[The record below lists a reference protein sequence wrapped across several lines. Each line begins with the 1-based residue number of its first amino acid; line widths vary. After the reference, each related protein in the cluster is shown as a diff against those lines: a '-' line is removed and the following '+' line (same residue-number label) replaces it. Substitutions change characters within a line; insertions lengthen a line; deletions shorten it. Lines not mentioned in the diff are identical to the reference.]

1 MSDER
6 WRRIEEVFHRA
17 ADLAPA
23 DRVEYLSSTC
33 TGDDELRRQV
43 ESLLVRDNSKDAVL
57 EAAVA
62 QAVDQLTG
70 GHRGESQA
78 SLIPGTRLGPYEI
91 LALIGKGGMGEV
103 YGARDARLGREV
115 AIKVIPPQFSE
126 RFEHEARAVA
136 ALNHPNICHIYDVG
150 TNYLVMELIEG
161 ESPKGPMPLDEAMRI
176 AAQIAQALEAAHE
189 KGIVHRDLKPT
200 NIKITPK
207 NVVKVLDFGLAKSL
221 GRRSGESVTITASL
235 TEPGLVMGTPGY
247 MSPEQARGE
256 EVDGR
261 TDIWALGCVLY
272 ELLTGHRA
280 FQGKGIAEQVASVL
294 TQEPNWSLL
303 PMETPPKLGKVLRRC
318 LAKDRER
325 RYQDITQVR
334 LELEGAFK
342 ADVPV
347 ALPRRSRNVS
357 RIALSRR
364 PAPRAA
370 MRIRSIA
377 VLPLTD
383 RSADHEQAYFADGM
397 TEALIADIAKIGV
410 LKVISRTSAMRYK
423 GSDKALPEIARELG
437 VDGIVEGSVISDGGR
452 VRITAQL
459 IHAASDT
466 HLWAESYDRDLRNIL
481 SLQSEVAQAI
491 AQAVQAKLTPDEK
504 RRLTALPAV
513 NANAHELYLKGR
525 YFWNQRG
532 AGLRKAI
539 EFFQQALDEEPNY
552 APAYAGLADSYVLLA
567 FYGYAK
573 PRDVMPRAK
582 EAARRALAFDPNLTE
597 AHTSLGYAY
606 MMFDW
611 DWEQA
616 EKEFQQAIK
625 LNSGYG
631 PARYWHSILLFL
643 RKGADESIAE
653 TKRGLECDP
662 LSVYCQAH
670 LGVMLL
676 FARRIGE
683 AAEQLLKAIELNPN
697 FLVARVNLGA
707 CYQLQSRTPE
717 AIRELEGAVETF
729 QRDQWPLAYL
739 GAVCAASGQRSRAE
753 EILNELK
760 LREATQY
767 VPAVHIG
774 MVQANLGDLDG
785 AFESFHKSYS
795 ERDPT
800 FSMLPHHPLVL
811 PDHARSDPR
820 FRDLLKL
827 IGLTYHG

>member
-1 MSDER
+1 MSEER

-17 ADLAPA
+17 ADLAPV
-23 DRVEYLSSTC
+23 DRAEYLSSTC

-62 QAVDQLTG
+62 QAVDQLPG
-70 GHRGESQA
+70 GSQA
-78 SLIPGTRLGPYEI
+78 SLIRGTRLGPYEI

-103 YGARDARLGREV
+103 YRARDSRLGREV
-115 AIKVIPPQFSE
+115 AIKVVPERFSG
-126 RFEHEARAVA
+126 RFEHEGRAVA
-136 ALNHPNICHIYDVG
+136 ALNHTNVCQIYDLG
-150 TNYLVMELIEG
+150 PNYLVMELVD
-161 ESPKGPMPLDEAMRI
+161 GPTLAERLKQGKIPLEEALRI
-176 AAQIAQALEAAHE
+176 IKQVGDALEAAHE
-189 KGIVHRDLKPT
+189 KGIVHRDLKPA

-207 NVVKVLDFGLAKSL
+207 NVVKVLDFGLAKSVDT
-221 GRRSGESVTITASL
+221 GSSESITLTAGL
-235 TEPGLVMGTPGY
+235 TEPGVVMGTPGY

-261 TDIWALGCVLY
+261 TDIWAHGCVLY

-294 TQEPNWSLL
+294 TQDPNWSLL
-303 PMETPPKLGKVLRRC
+303 PMETPTKLRKVLRRC

-325 RYQDITQVR
+325 RYQDIAEVR
-334 LELEGAFK
+334 REVEGAFK
-342 ADVPV
+342 AE
-347 ALPRRSRNVS
+347 LPRRSRNAS
-357 RIALSRR
+357 RIARSRR
-364 PAPRAA
+364 PASRAA

-504 RRLTALPAV
+504 RRLTAPPAV
-513 NANAHELYLKGR
+513 NAKAHELYLKGR

-707 CYQLQSRTPE
+707 CYYLQSRPE
-717 AIRELEGAVETF
+717 DAIRELEAAVELF
-729 QRDQWPLAYL
+729 QRDQWSLAYL
-739 GAVCAASGQRSRAE
+739 GAVYAASGQRSRAE
-753 EILNELK
+753 EILKELK
-760 LREATQY
+760 QREVTQY

-774 MVQANLGDLDG
+774 MIQANLGDMDG

-800 FSMLPHHPLVL
+800 FSMLPHHQLVL

-820 FRDLLKL
+820 FKDLMKL
-827 IGLTYHG
+827 IGLTHHG